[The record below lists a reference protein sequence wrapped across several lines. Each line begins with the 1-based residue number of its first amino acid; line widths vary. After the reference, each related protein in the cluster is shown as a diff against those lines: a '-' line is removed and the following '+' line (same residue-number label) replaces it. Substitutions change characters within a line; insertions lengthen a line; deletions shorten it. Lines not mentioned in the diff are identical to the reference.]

1 MTVRQSIGPAR
12 WAVGVGIL
20 LFLMALAA
28 GVLFPG
34 PAHAVVDKKHA
45 RVYRAYVNTI
55 ATTITQDQRAFNGT
69 GEDLA
74 EIDGDIKALLSS
86 PPVDHDALLRL
97 EEQAQWVVGQIP
109 TSKILPKQ
117 LQDMADT
124 VRTDGLPW
132 FRDDDDK
139 RNLRR
144 ATNKIHTGAGLIL
157 VAYKHL
163 GEVAGELAKDPPD
176 LDKAREYNK
185 QVGGRCR
192 AGQSEAQEWSQDAAR
207 ICSARVSVGLGEQ

>member
-1 MTVRQSIGPAR
+1 MTVRHSIGPAR
-12 WAVGVGIL
+12 WAAGVGIL

-34 PAHAVVDKKHA
+34 QAQAIVDKKHA

-55 ATTITQDQRAFNGT
+55 ATTITQDQRAFNAT

-74 EIDGDIKALLSS
+74 EIHGDIKALLSN
-86 PPVDHDALLRL
+86 PPVDHEALLRL
-97 EEQAQWVVGQIP
+97 EEQAQWVLGQIP

-157 VAYKHL
+157 VAYKHF

-176 LDKAREYNK
+176 PDKASEYNK
-185 QVGGRCR
+185 QV
-192 AGQSEAQEWSQDAAR
+192 AAAVELANPKLK
-207 ICSARVSVGLGEQ
+207 SGLKMLRELQR

>member
-1 MTVRQSIGPAR
+1 MTVRQTIGPAR

-20 LFLMALAA
+20 LILMALAA

-69 GEDLA
+69 SEDLA
-74 EIDGDIKALLSS
+74 EIAVDIQTLLSS
-86 PPVDHDALLRL
+86 SPVDHDALLRL
-97 EEQAQWVVGQIP
+97 EEQAQWVAGQIP

-163 GEVAGELAKDPPD
+163 AEVAGELAKDPPD
-176 LDKAREYNK
+176 VGKAREYNK
-185 QVGGRCR
+185 Q
-192 AGQSEAQEWSQDAAR
+192 AADA
-207 ICSARVSVGLGEQ
+207 VGLANTKLKDGLKMLRALQR